1 MASPLEKARKNPNSM
16 KAKILK
22 VAKKLFS
29 EYGYHGTTTRMIS
42 KEVGIDISTLYYHWG
57 EKGDLYEAVVLD
69 ITNNLREK
77 LVMVEKKIK
86 GLPLKDRMEIAI
98 DMLADYFFKYPEI
111 SSLTVSRTI
120 IKIRREHLPDL
131 KVPDYIS
138 DIVVSMGLD
147 KDKESVSVKNKMKIM
162 AIMSAIHN
170 FVSGE
175 VFFSSILDD
184 IEHEKYIKEA
194 KETLKFIM
202 IPAFAD

>member
-42 KEVGIDISTLYYHWG
+42 KDVGIDISTLYYHWG

>member
-29 EYGYHGTTTRMIS
+29 EYGYHGTTTRMIA

-69 ITNNLREK
+69 ITNNLRVK

-120 IKIRREHLPDL
+120 LKIRREHLPDL

-147 KDKESVSVKNKMKIM
+147 KNKESVSVKNKMKIM

-175 VFFSSILDD
+175 VFFSSIPDD
-184 IEHEKYIKEA
+184 IEHEEYIKEA

-202 IPAFAD
+202 IPAFTE